1 LKNGDS
7 VMHPGSWS
15 EIEFS
20 KALASLPLETV
31 TPSFVVSSGPAKSE
45 QITAPM
51 HTLLPAAKALFR
63 HFGLSALVIACGAQ
77 LYPRG
82 STFPTSFSILGSGSI

>member
-1 LKNGDS
+1 
-7 VMHPGSWS
+7 
-15 EIEFS
+15 
-20 KALASLPLETV
+20 
-31 TPSFVVSSGPAKSE
+31 
-45 QITAPM
+45 M

-77 LYPRG
+77 LYPLG